1 MLTFLRKLI
10 ALDSPIRIT
19 YHYIRGVIA
28 FWLSGNP
35 VRDMTVIGITGTKW
49 KTTTT
54 NLIAKWLQKAGKKV
68 AMFSTVNIS
77 INWNIQDNN
86 MKMTTPSPFFLWKWL
101 RDARDAG
108 CEYAIIETSS
118 HALFYHRVY
127 GLRYD
132 AAVLT
137 NIAQDHL
144 DLHGTMDNYVDTK
157 LQLFRNLYRN
167 GIKKWVRKIGVVNID
182 SEYSDRFLS
191 RDIVVDNLYTVG
203 FSPSAQIRAENV
215 TNTELTTEFD
225 VRIPSNQ
232 FHLTSKLPG
241 NFNISNILCAV
252 AVLMSQKI
260 DVSTIQ
266 SLISEFAC
274 VPGRL
279 EEISNTR
286 GAKIYVDYAHT
297 EDSLR
302 SVLDTLRQIKTTK
315 RIITVFGATGD
326 RDRTK
331 RPKMGKVVDTMSD
344 IVILTDD
351 DTYTE
356 DSLRIIRDVTEGIS
370 RHEGEGFWIIPSRE
384 DAIRTALI
392 MLQPWDVLIV
402 AGKWAETVQV
412 TQKWTIVWNDRNVI
426 EQILMEIDTQIM
438 V

>member
-1 MLTFLRKLI
+1 
-10 ALDSPIRIT
+10 
-19 YHYIRGVIA
+19 
-28 FWLSGNP
+28 
-35 VRDMTVIGITGTKW
+35 MTVIGVTGTKG

-77 INWNIQDNN
+77 INGETEDNN
-86 MKMTTPSPFFLWKWL
+86 MKMTTPSPFFLWNWL
-101 RDARDAG
+101 RQARDAG
-108 CEYAIIETSS
+108 CEYAVIETSS
-118 HALFYHRVY
+118 HALFYHRVHW
-127 GLRYD
+127 LRYD

-144 DLHGTMDNYVDTK
+144 DLHKTMDNYVDTK
-157 LQLFRNLYRN
+157 LQLFRNLYKN
-167 GIKKWVRKIGVVNID
+167 GIQKWIRKIGVVNID
-182 SEYSDRFLS
+182 SEYYDRFLS
-191 RDIVVDNLYTVG
+191 KDIVVDNLYTVG

-215 TNTELTTEFD
+215 VNTELATEFD
-225 VRIPSNQ
+225 VRISNNL
-232 FHLTSKLPG
+232 FHLISKLPG

-252 AVLMSQKI
+252 AILMSQKI
-260 DVSTIQ
+260 DIPTIQ
-266 SLISEFAC
+266 SVIAEFAC

-279 EEISNTR
+279 EEVSHTH

-302 SVLDTLRQIKTTK
+302 NVLDTLRQVKTTK

-331 RPKMGKVVDTMSD
+331 RPKMGKVVDTLSD

-370 RHEGEGFWIIPSRE
+370 RREGEWFWIIPSRE

-392 MLQPWDVLIV
+392 MLQPGDVLIV

-412 TQKWTIVWNDRNVI
+412 TQNWSIPWNDRKVI
-426 EQILMEIDTQIM
+426 EKILMEIQAQVM

>member
-1 MLTFLRKLI
+1 
-10 ALDSPIRIT
+10 
-19 YHYIRGVIA
+19 
-28 FWLSGNP
+28 
-35 VRDMTVIGITGTKW
+35 MTVIGVTGTKG

-77 INWNIQDNN
+77 INGETEDNN
-86 MKMTTPSPFFLWKWL
+86 MKMTTPSPFFLWNWL
-101 RDARDAG
+101 RQARDAG
-108 CEYAIIETSS
+108 CEYAVIETSS
-118 HALFYHRVY
+118 HALFYHRVHW
-127 GLRYD
+127 LRYD

-144 DLHGTMDNYVDTK
+144 DLHKTMDNYVDTK
-157 LQLFRNLYRN
+157 LQLFRNLYKN
-167 GIKKWVRKIGVVNID
+167 GIQKWIRKIGVVNID
-182 SEYSDRFLS
+182 SEYYDRFLS
-191 RDIVVDNLYTVG
+191 KDIVVDNLYTVG

-215 TNTELTTEFD
+215 VNTELATEFD
-225 VRIPSNQ
+225 VRISNNL
-232 FHLTSKLPG
+232 FHLISKLPG

-252 AVLMSQKI
+252 AILMSQKI
-260 DVSTIQ
+260 DIPTIQ
-266 SLISEFAC
+266 SVIAEFAC

-279 EEISNTR
+279 EEVSNTH

-302 SVLDTLRQIKTTK
+302 NVLDTLRQVKTTK

-331 RPKMGKVVDTMSD
+331 RPKMGKVVDTLSD

-370 RHEGEGFWIIPSRE
+370 RREGEWFSIIPSRE

-392 MLQPWDVLIV
+392 MLQPGDVLIV

-412 TQKWTIVWNDRNVI
+412 TQNWSIPWNDRKVI
-426 EQILMEIDTQIM
+426 EKILMEIQAQVM

>member
-1 MLTFLRKLI
+1 MLTFLRQFI
-10 ALDSPIRIT
+10 ALDSPIRLT

-35 VRDMTVIGITGTKW
+35 TRDMIVIGVTGTKW

-54 NLIAKWLQKAGKKV
+54 NLIAQWLQKSWKKV

-77 INWNIQDNN
+77 INGEVEDNN
-86 MKMTTPSPFFLWKWL
+86 MKMTTPSPFFLWSWL

-108 CEYAIIETSS
+108 CEYAVIETSS
-118 HALFYHRVY
+118 HALYYHRVH

-144 DLHGTMDNYVDTK
+144 DLHKTMDNYVDTK
-157 LQLFRNLYRN
+157 MQLFRNLYKN
-167 GIKKWVRKIGVVNID
+167 GIKKWTRKVGVVNID

-191 RDIVVDNLYTVG
+191 RDIVVDNLYTVW

-215 TNTELTTEFD
+215 TNTDFTTEFD

-232 FHLTSKLPG
+232 FHLTSRLPG

-252 AVLMSQKI
+252 AILMSQKI
-260 DVSTIQ
+260 DITTIQ
-266 SLISEFAC
+266 ALIAEFAC

-279 EEISNTR
+279 EEIVNTR

-302 SVLDTLRQIKTTK
+302 SVLDTLRQISTTQ

-331 RPKMGKVVDTMSD
+331 RPKMGKVVDDLSD
-344 IVILTDD
+344 LVILTDD

-356 DSLRIIRDVTEGIS
+356 DSLRIIRDVSEGIT
-370 RHEGEGFWIIPSRE
+370 RREGDGFWIIPSRE
-384 DAIRTALI
+384 DAIRTACI
-392 MLQPWDVLIV
+392 MLRPGDVLIV
-402 AGKWAETVQV
+402 AGKGAETVQV
-412 TQKWTIVWNDRNVI
+412 TQKWSIKWNDRKVI
-426 EQILMEIDTQIM
+426 EAILMEIDAQIM
-438 V
+438 I

>member
-19 YHYIRGVIA
+19 YHYIRGVLA

-35 VRDMTVIGITGTKW
+35 DRDMIIIWVTGTKG

-77 INWNIQDNN
+77 INGEIEDNN
-86 MKMTTPSPFFLWKWL
+86 MKMTTPSPFFLWNWL
-101 RDARDAG
+101 REARDAG
-108 CEYAIIETSS
+108 CEYAVIETSS
-118 HALFYHRVY
+118 HALYYHRVH

-144 DLHGTMDNYVDTK
+144 DLHKTMDNYVDTK
-157 LQLFRNLYRN
+157 LQLFRNLYKN
-167 GIKKWVRKIGVVNID
+167 GIRKWIRKIGVVNID
-182 SEYSDRFLS
+182 SEYSDRFLA

-215 TNTELTTEFD
+215 TNTDFTTEFD
-225 VRIPSNQ
+225 VRIPSNV

-252 AVLMSQKI
+252 AILMSQKI
-260 DVSTIQ
+260 DIPTIQ

-279 EEISNTR
+279 EEVSNTR

-297 EDSLR
+297 EESLR
-302 SVLDTLRQIKTTK
+302 SVLETLRQIQTTK

-331 RPKMGKVVDTMSD
+331 RPKMGKVVDTLSD
-344 IVILTDD
+344 IIILTDD

-370 RHEGEGFWIIPSRE
+370 RLEWDGFWIIPSRE

-392 MLQPWDVLIV
+392 MLRPGDVLIV
-402 AGKWAETVQV
+402 AGKGAETVQV
-412 TQKWTIVWNDRNVI
+412 TQKGSIIWNDRKVI
-426 EQILMEIDTQIM
+426 EKILMEVEAQLL

>member
-1 MLTFLRKLI
+1 MI
-10 ALDSPIRIT
+10 
-19 YHYIRGVIA
+19 
-28 FWLSGNP
+28 
-35 VRDMTVIGITGTKW
+35 VIGITGTKW

-54 NLIAKWLQKAGKKV
+54 NLVAKWLQKAGKKV

-77 INWNIQDNN
+77 INGEIEDNN
-86 MKMTTPSPFFLWKWL
+86 MKMTTPSPFFLWNWL
-101 RDARDAG
+101 KEARDAG
-108 CEYAIIETSS
+108 CEYAVIETSS
-118 HALFYHRVY
+118 HALFYNRVY

-132 AAVLT
+132 VAVLT

-144 DLHGTMDNYVDTK
+144 DLHKTMDNYVDTK
-157 LQLFRNLYRN
+157 LQLFRNLYKN
-167 GIKKWVRKIGVVNID
+167 GIQKWVRKVWVVNID

-191 RDIVVDNLYTVG
+191 KEIVVDNLYTVG

-215 TNTELTTEFD
+215 SSTEFSTEFD

-232 FHLTSKLPG
+232 FHLTSRLPG

-252 AVLMSQKI
+252 AVLMSQRI
-260 DVSTIQ
+260 DIQTIQ
-266 SLISEFAC
+266 SLINEFAC

-279 EEISNTR
+279 EEVSNAR
-286 GAKIYVDYAHT
+286 WAKIYVDYAHT
-297 EDSLR
+297 EESLR

-315 RIITVFGATGD
+315 RIITVFGATWD

-331 RPKMGKVVDTMSD
+331 RPKMWKVVDDLSD

-356 DSLRIIRDVTEGIS
+356 DSLRIIRDVTEGIT
-370 RHEGEGFWIIPSRE
+370 RREGEGFWIIPSRE

-392 MLQPWDVLIV
+392 MLQPGDVLIV

-412 TQKWTIVWNDRNVI
+412 TQSGAISWNDRLVI
-426 EQILMEIDTQIM
+426 EKILMEIEAQVMI
-438 V
+438 

>member
-1 MLTFLRKLI
+1 MLTYLRRLI
-10 ALDSPIRIT
+10 ALDSPLRIT
-19 YHYIRGVIA
+19 YHYVRGVIA

-35 VRDMTVIGITGTKW
+35 ARDMIVIGVTGTKG

-54 NLIAKWLQKAGKKV
+54 NLIARGLQKAGKKV
-68 AMFSTVNIS
+68 AMFSTVNMMIDGE
-77 INWNIQDNN
+77 IEENN
-86 MKMTTPSPFFLWKWL
+86 TKMTSPSPFYMWDFLSRAKKAW
-101 RDARDAG
+101 
-108 CEYAIIETSS
+108 CEYAVIETSS
-118 HALFYHRVY
+118 HALYYHRVH

-144 DLHGTMDNYVDTK
+144 DLHKTMDNYVDTK
-157 LQLFRNLYRN
+157 MQLFRNLYKN
-167 GIKKWVRKIGVVNID
+167 GIKKGTRKVGVVNID
-182 SEYSDRFLS
+182 SPYSDRFLS

-215 TNTELTTEFD
+215 SNTEMTTEFD
-225 VRIPSNQ
+225 VRIPSNI
-232 FHLTSKLPG
+232 FHLSSRLPG

-252 AVLMSQKI
+252 AILMSQRI
-260 DVSTIQ
+260 DIPTIQ
-266 SLISEFAC
+266 SLIAEFAC

-286 GAKIYVDYAHT
+286 FAKIYVDYAHT

-302 SVLDTLRQIKTTK
+302 SVLETLRQMSTTQ

-326 RDRTK
+326 RDKTK
-331 RPKMGKVVDTMSD
+331 RPKMGKVVDELSD
-344 IVILTDD
+344 VIILTDD

-356 DSLRIIRDVTEGIS
+356 DSLRIIRDVSEGIT
-370 RHEGEGFWIIPSRE
+370 RREGDGFWIIPSRE

-392 MLQPWDVLIV
+392 MLEPGDVLIV

-412 TQKWTIVWNDRNVI
+412 TQAWSIKWNDRQVI
-426 EQILMEIDTQIM
+426 ERILMEIEAQVM

>member
-1 MLTFLRKLI
+1 MFEFLRKII
-10 ALDSPIRIT
+10 ALDSPLRVT

-28 FWLSGNP
+28 FWISGNP
-35 VRDMTVIGITGTKW
+35 AQDMIVIGVTGTKG

-54 NLIAKWLQKAGKKV
+54 NLIAQWLQKAGKKV

-77 INWNIQDNN
+77 INGVIADNN

-101 RDARDAG
+101 REARSAG

-118 HALFYHRVY
+118 HALFYHRVH

-132 AAVLT
+132 GAVLT
-137 NIAQDHL
+137 NISQDHL
-144 DLHGTMDNYVDTK
+144 DLHKTMDNYVNTK

-182 SEYSDRFLS
+182 SEYSDRFLTQ
-191 RDIVVDNLYTVG
+191 DIVVDNLYTVG
-203 FSPSAQIRAENV
+203 FSASAQIRAMNV
-215 TNTELTTEFD
+215 TNTELLTEFD
-225 VRIPSNQ
+225 VRIPSKQ
-232 FHLTSKLPG
+232 FHLTSRLPG
-241 NFNISNILCAV
+241 NFNVSNILCAV

-260 DVSTIQ
+260 DVPTIQ
-266 SLISEFAC
+266 ALITEFAC
-274 VPGRL
+274 VPWRL
-279 EEISNTR
+279 EEVSNTL
-286 GAKIYVDYAHT
+286 GAKIYIDYAHT
-297 EDSLR
+297 EESLR
-302 SVLDTLRQIKTTK
+302 SVLDTLRQMKTTK

-344 IVILTDD
+344 IILLTDD

-356 DSLRIIRDVTEGIS
+356 DSLQIIREVTEGIS
-370 RHEGEGFWIIPSRE
+370 RNEGDRFWIIPSRE

-392 MLQPWDVLIV
+392 MLQPGDVLIV

-412 TQKWTIVWNDRNVI
+412 TQHWPIPWNDRTVT
-426 EQILMEIDTQIM
+426 EKILMEIAAQVI

>member
-1 MLTFLRKLI
+1 MLALLRSLI
-10 ALDSPIRIT
+10 SLDSPLRIT
-19 YHYIRGVIA
+19 YHYARGVIA

-35 VRDMTVIGITGTKW
+35 ARDMLVIGVTGTKW

-54 NLIAKWLQKAGKKV
+54 NLIARGLQKAGKRV
-68 AMFSTVNIS
+68 AMFSTVNMMIDGK
-77 INWNIQDNN
+77 IEENN
-86 MKMTTPSPFFLWKWL
+86 TKMTSPSPFYMWDFLSRAK
-101 RDARDAG
+101 RAG
-108 CEYAIIETSS
+108 CEYAVIETSS
-118 HALFYHRVY
+118 HALYYHRVH

-144 DLHGTMDNYVDTK
+144 DLHKTMDNYVDTK
-157 LQLFRNLYRN
+157 LQLFRNLYKN
-167 GIKKWVRKIGVVNID
+167 GIKKGIRKVGVVNID
-182 SEYSDRFLS
+182 SEYSDRFLT

-203 FSPSAQIRAENV
+203 FSPSAQIRAENIV
-215 TNTELTTEFD
+215 NTEMTTEFD
-225 VRIPSNQ
+225 VRIPSNT
-232 FHLTSKLPG
+232 FHLSSRLPG

-252 AVLMSQKI
+252 AILMSQKI
-260 DVSTIQ
+260 DIPTIQ
-266 SLISEFAC
+266 ALIAEFAC

-279 EEISNTR
+279 EEVSNTR

-302 SVLDTLRQIKTTK
+302 SVLSTLCELSTTQ
-315 RIITVFGATGD
+315 RLITVFGATGD

-331 RPKMGKVVDTMSD
+331 RPKMGKVVDELSD
-344 IVILTDD
+344 VVILTDD

-356 DSLRIIRDVTEGIS
+356 DSLRIIRDVSEGIT
-370 RHEGEGFWIIPSRE
+370 RREGEGFWIIPSRE

-392 MLQPWDVLIV
+392 MLRPGDVLIV

-412 TQKWTIVWNDRNVI
+412 TQAGAIAWNDRQVI
-426 EQILMEIDTQIM
+426 ERILMEIEAQVM

>member
-1 MLTFLRKLI
+1 
-10 ALDSPIRIT
+10 
-19 YHYIRGVIA
+19 
-28 FWLSGNP
+28 
-35 VRDMTVIGITGTKW
+35 MTVIGVTGTKG

-77 INWNIQDNN
+77 INGETEDNN
-86 MKMTTPSPFFLWKWL
+86 MKMTTPSPFFLWNWL
-101 RDARDAG
+101 RQARDAG
-108 CEYAIIETSS
+108 CEYAVIETSS
-118 HALFYHRVY
+118 HALFYHRVHW
-127 GLRYD
+127 LRYD

-144 DLHGTMDNYVDTK
+144 DLHKTMDNYVDTK
-157 LQLFRNLYRN
+157 LQLFRNLYKN
-167 GIKKWVRKIGVVNID
+167 GIQKWIRKIGVVNID

-191 RDIVVDNLYTVG
+191 KDIVVDNLYTVG

-215 TNTELTTEFD
+215 VNTELATEFD
-225 VRIPSNQ
+225 VRISNNL

-252 AVLMSQKI
+252 AVLISQKI
-260 DVSTIQ
+260 DIPTIQ
-266 SLISEFAC
+266 SVIAEFAC

-279 EEISNTR
+279 EEVSNTH

-297 EDSLR
+297 EDSLKN
-302 SVLDTLRQIKTTK
+302 VLDTLRQVKTTK

-331 RPKMGKVVDTMSD
+331 RPKMGKVVDTLSD

-356 DSLRIIRDVTEGIS
+356 DSIRIIRDVTEGIS
-370 RHEGEGFWIIPSRE
+370 RREGEWFWIIPSRE

-392 MLQPWDVLIV
+392 MLQPGDVLIV
-402 AGKWAETVQV
+402 AGKWAETIQV
-412 TQKWTIVWNDRNVI
+412 TQNWSIPWNDRKVI
-426 EQILMEIDTQIM
+426 EKILMEIQAQVMI
-438 V
+438 

>member
-10 ALDSPIRIT
+10 ALDSPLRVT
-19 YHYIRGVIA
+19 YHYIRGVLA
-28 FWLSGNP
+28 FWFSGNP
-35 VRDMTVIGITGTKW
+35 ARDMIVIGVTWTKG

-54 NLIAKWLQKAGKKV
+54 NLIAKWLQRAGKKV

-77 INWNIQDNN
+77 INGETEDNN
-86 MKMTTPSPFFLWKWL
+86 MKMTTPSPFFLWNWL
-101 RDARDAG
+101 REARAAG
-108 CEYAIIETSS
+108 CEYAVIETSS
-118 HALFYHRVY
+118 HALFYHRVH

-137 NIAQDHL
+137 NISQDHL
-144 DLHGTMDNYVDTK
+144 DLHKTMDNYVDTK
-157 LQLFRNLYRN
+157 LQLFRNLYKN
-167 GIKKWVRKIGVVNID
+167 GIQKWIRKIGVVNID
-182 SEYSDRFLS
+182 SEYSDRFLT

-203 FSPSAQIRAENV
+203 FSPSAQIRAENIV
-215 TNTELTTEFD
+215 STEFATEFD
-225 VRIPSNQ
+225 VRISNNL

-252 AVLMSQKI
+252 AILMSQKI
-260 DVSTIQ
+260 DITTIQ
-266 SLISEFAC
+266 SLIAEFAC

-279 EEISNTR
+279 EEVFNTH

-302 SVLDTLRQIKTTK
+302 NVLDTLRQVKTTK

-331 RPKMGKVVDTMSD
+331 RPKMGKVVDTLSD

-370 RHEGEGFWIIPSRE
+370 RREGEWFWIIPSRE

-392 MLQPWDVLIV
+392 MLQPGDVLVV

-412 TQKWTIVWNDRNVI
+412 TQKWAIPWNDRKVI
-426 EQILMEIDTQIM
+426 EKILMEIEAQVMI
-438 V
+438 

>member
-35 VRDMTVIGITGTKW
+35 ARDMIVIGITGTKW

-77 INWNIQDNN
+77 INGEVEDNN

-118 HALFYHRVY
+118 HALFYHRVH

-144 DLHGTMDNYVDTK
+144 DLHGTMESYVDTK
-157 LQLFRNLYRN
+157 LQLFRNLYKN

-302 SVLDTLRQIKTTK
+302 SVLDTLRQIKTSE

-331 RPKMGKVVDTMSD
+331 RPKMWKVVDTMSD

-392 MLQPWDVLIV
+392 MLQPGDVLIV

-412 TQKWTIVWNDRNVI
+412 TQKWSIAWNDRKVI
-426 EQILMEIDTQIM
+426 ERILMEIETQIM
-438 V
+438 I

>member
-10 ALDSPIRIT
+10 ALDSPLRIT
-19 YHYIRGVIA
+19 YHYIRGVLA
-28 FWLSGNP
+28 FWFSGNP
-35 VRDMTVIGITGTKW
+35 ARDMIVIGVTGTKG

-54 NLIAKWLQKAGKKV
+54 NLIAKWLQRAGKKV

-77 INWNIQDNN
+77 INGETEDNN
-86 MKMTTPSPFFLWKWL
+86 MKMTTPSPFFLWNWL
-101 RDARDAG
+101 REARAAW
-108 CEYAIIETSS
+108 CEYAVIETSS
-118 HALFYHRVY
+118 HALFYHRVH

-137 NIAQDHL
+137 NISQDHL
-144 DLHGTMDNYVDTK
+144 DLHKTMDNYVDTK
-157 LQLFRNLYRN
+157 LQLFRNLYKN
-167 GIKKWVRKIGVVNID
+167 GIQKWIRKIGVVNID
-182 SEYSDRFLS
+182 SDYSDRFLT

-215 TNTELTTEFD
+215 VSTELATEFD
-225 VRIPSNQ
+225 VRISNNL

-252 AVLMSQKI
+252 AILMSQKI
-260 DVSTIQ
+260 DISTIQ
-266 SLISEFAC
+266 SLIAEFAC

-279 EEISNTR
+279 EEVFNTH

-302 SVLDTLRQIKTTK
+302 NVLDTLRQVKTTK

-331 RPKMGKVVDTMSD
+331 RPKMGKVVDTLSD
-344 IVILTDD
+344 IIILTDD

-370 RHEGEGFWIIPSRE
+370 RREGEWFWIIPSRE

-392 MLQPWDVLIV
+392 MLQPGDVLVV
-402 AGKWAETVQV
+402 AGKWAETIQV
-412 TQKWTIVWNDRNVI
+412 TQKWSIPWNDRKVI
-426 EQILMEIDTQIM
+426 EKILMEIEAQVMI
-438 V
+438 

>member
-1 MLTFLRKLI
+1 
-10 ALDSPIRIT
+10 
-19 YHYIRGVIA
+19 
-28 FWLSGNP
+28 
-35 VRDMTVIGITGTKW
+35 MTVIGVTGTKG

-77 INWNIQDNN
+77 INGETEDNN
-86 MKMTTPSPFFLWKWL
+86 MKMTTPSPFFLWNWL
-101 RDARDAG
+101 RQARDAG
-108 CEYAIIETSS
+108 CEYAVIETSS
-118 HALFYHRVY
+118 HALFYHRVHW
-127 GLRYD
+127 LRYD

-144 DLHGTMDNYVDTK
+144 DLHKTMDNYVDTK
-157 LQLFRNLYRN
+157 LQLFRNLYKN
-167 GIKKWVRKIGVVNID
+167 GIQKWIRKIGVVNID
-182 SEYSDRFLS
+182 SEYYDRFLS
-191 RDIVVDNLYTVG
+191 KDIVVDNLYTVG

-215 TNTELTTEFD
+215 VNTELATEFD
-225 VRIPSNQ
+225 VRISNNL
-232 FHLTSKLPG
+232 FHLIFKLPG

-252 AVLMSQKI
+252 AILMSQKI
-260 DVSTIQ
+260 DIPTIQ
-266 SLISEFAC
+266 SVIAEFAC

-279 EEISNTR
+279 EEVSNTH

-302 SVLDTLRQIKTTK
+302 NVLDTLRQVKTTK

-331 RPKMGKVVDTMSD
+331 RPKMGKVVDTLSD

-370 RHEGEGFWIIPSRE
+370 RREGEWFWIIPSRE

-392 MLQPWDVLIV
+392 MLQPGDVLIV

-412 TQKWTIVWNDRNVI
+412 TQNWSIPWNDRKVI
-426 EQILMEIDTQIM
+426 EKILMEIQAQVM